1 VFQCLKAYSKEA
13 LREKHDHQPYQNK
26 VFAGSEEQAK

>member
-1 VFQCLKAYSKEA
+1 LKAYFKEI
-13 LREKHDHQPYQNK
+13 LREKNDDQPYQNK